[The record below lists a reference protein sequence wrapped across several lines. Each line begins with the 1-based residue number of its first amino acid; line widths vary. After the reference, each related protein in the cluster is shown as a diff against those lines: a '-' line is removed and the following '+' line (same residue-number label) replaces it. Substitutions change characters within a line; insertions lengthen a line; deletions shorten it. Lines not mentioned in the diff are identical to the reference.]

1 MRGLQSGKK
10 GAGPQREAIRV
21 HGAST
26 SLILVVCGR
35 LAALA
40 GRLEMQNVFETSPSW
55 ASASLSGILFLAG
68 VGQGFP
74 EEGEEAGFPGMS
86 RK

>member
-1 MRGLQSGKK
+1 MGRR
-10 GAGPQREAIRV
+10 GPQREAVRV
-21 HGAST
+21 RGGST
-26 SLILVVCGR
+26 SLILVLGGH

-40 GRLEMQNVFETSPSW
+40 GRLEMQNMFESSPSS